1 MRNQCHENICSANF
15 MENEIINCLAK
26 VQKIRESSKRFEITL
41 RVYDNVQNENNLRKS
56 LR

>member
-15 MENEIINCLAK
+15 MENEIINCPAK
-26 VQKIRESSKRFEITL
+26 VQKIRETL
-41 RVYDNVQNENNLRKS
+41 RNYSTS

>member
-15 MENEIINCLAK
+15 MENEIINCPAK

-41 RVYDNVQNENNLRKS
+41 RVYDNVQNENNLRKL